1 MMNSPM
7 KDEDVERIV
16 YEVGFEQI
24 LVDAELTV
32 EQVAM
37 ILDGLGYIELEMYL
51 DED

>member
-1 MMNSPM
+1 MMNNPM

>member
-1 MMNSPM
+1 MNSPM

-16 YEVGFEQI
+16 FEVGFEQI

>member
-16 YEVGFEQI
+16 FEVGFEQI